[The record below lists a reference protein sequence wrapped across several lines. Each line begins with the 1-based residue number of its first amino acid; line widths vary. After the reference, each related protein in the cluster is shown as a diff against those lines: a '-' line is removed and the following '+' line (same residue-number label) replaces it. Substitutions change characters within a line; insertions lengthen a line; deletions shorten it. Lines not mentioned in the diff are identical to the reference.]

1 MSIIQASIPLFFI
14 LIGVELLYQR
24 ASGARLYRLNDAISD
39 LSLGTLSQLMGV
51 FFKVVTLGLY
61 IVVAERFA
69 VQRYFPVTDWPDGA
83 PFYALGGFPWF
94 GVNAIPLL
102 SWAVVFTLVDYAY
115 YWSHRMSHEV
125 HVLWAGHVV
134 HHSSEEYNLAVA
146 LRQTAL
152 GGLMT
157 WVFYIPLA
165 VLGVPWTM
173 FVTCNAINLVYQ
185 FWIHT
190 RAVGKLGSLS
200 EFILNTP
207 SHHRVHHAV
216 NLQYIDQN
224 YAGVFIVWDR
234 LHGTFVEEQE
244 EPVYGLTHPLAS
256 WNPLW
261 ANLHVFVEIWQL
273 ARRTSGWGNRL
284 KVVFG
289 PPSWRPTDVPP
300 AVEGPLFTVDNH
312 RLYDPVVR
320 PGVNWYAATQFV
332 IVTVAAVKV
341 LALASALP
349 LAQTFALAF
358 YLTLGLTTIGGL
370 LEGERWGYVLEQARL
385 ISLAAAAGTLLVTG
399 RVPAGWAGSALVLF
413 VLSAIWL
420 RAVAGRDGGPSDE
433 AQPAVT

>member
-24 ASGARLYRLNDAISD
+24 VAGAKLVRLNDAMSN
-39 LSLGTLSQLMGV
+39 LSLGTISQLTGV
-51 FFKVVTLGLY
+51 FFKVVTIGLY
-61 IVVAERFA
+61 IWVADRFA
-69 VQRYFPVTDWPDGA
+69 IQKFVAAPAWPDGA
-83 PFYALGGFPWF
+83 PFYAVHGFPGF
-94 GVNAIPLL
+94 GVALIPFA
-102 SWAVVFTLVDYAY
+102 SWAVVFVLVDYAY

-165 VLGVPWTM
+165 LLGVPWLM

-190 RAVGKLGSLS
+190 RAVGTLGSVT
-200 EFILNTP
+200 EAVMNTP

-216 NLQYIDQN
+216 NLKYIDKN
-224 YAGVFIVWDR
+224 YAGVFITWDR
-234 LHGTFVEEQE
+234 LHGTFVREEE

-261 ANLHVFVEIWQL
+261 ANVHVFVEIFQL
-273 ARRTSGWGNRL
+273 ARRTQGWRNKL

-289 PPSWRPTDVPP
+289 PPAWRPDDVPP
-300 AVEGPLFTVDNH
+300 HDGPTFTPDNH
-312 RLYDPVVR
+312 RKFDPVVSS
-320 PGVNWYAATQFV
+320 GITWYAFAQFV
-332 IVTVAAVKV
+332 TVLVAAVQV
-341 LALASALP
+341 LAIAGSLP
-349 LAQTFALAF
+349 MAEAFGLAF
-358 YLTLGLTTIGGL
+358 YIALALTNIGGL
-370 LEGERWGYVLEQARL
+370 LEGEEWAYVLELGRL
-385 ISLAAAAGTLLVTG
+385 ISLASASGWLVVTG
-399 RVPAGWAGSALVLF
+399 AVSRGGAGAGLVFFVGSAL
-413 VLSAIWL
+413 WL
-420 RAVAGRDGGPSDE
+420 RAVGEKRKGG
-433 AQPAVT
+433 